1 MQELITNSQFSIF
14 LFLFLYD
21 TNYKYIPMC
30 AVEENKGEKKEE
42 KWLQYKE
49 KPSVALEI
57 HKLVAEAF
65 YRRKSS

>member
-1 MQELITNSQFSIF
+1 
-14 LFLFLYD
+14 
-21 TNYKYIPMC
+21 MC
-30 AVEENKGEKKEE
+30 AVEENKGKKKEE